1 MLIFDGGKSLLL
13 GVKMWGF
20 ETDFD
25 EAKLI
30 LLIGCP
36 SSHQTIKMME
46 STLLNQNPLEQTP
59 EVHRQH

>member
-1 MLIFDGGKSLLL
+1 MIVNNFRPISLLSD
-13 GVKMWGF
+13 F

-36 SSHQTIKMME
+36 SCHQTIKMME
-46 STLLNQNPLEQTP
+46 STLLNQNPLAQTP